1 MGPGS
6 QADGDKPD
14 DSSGSPFPGKKG
26 MRDMKRGALV
36 GAALIAAVAAIF
48 AVGVGGASGAATSP
62 KIGYTPLYV
71 SIGDGQATEG
81 SLGAMQIKAWGT
93 LAPGVKAEIYWSTTS
108 GGTGTVGFDYLH
120 QEGSYDMA
128 AGTINCMVGS
138 VNDNIY
144 EPNRTFKVHI
154 WSPDG
159 FVVITRSTG
168 TFTILDN
175 DPIPTVSIG
184 NAAAVTEGSA
194 LTFPITLSNPSY
206 LPISVNVDS
215 HAAGTSANWDG
226 NDVATTPSAGAL
238 IPAYATGASH
248 VIQTKDDSVYEGPET
263 VVAKLASATNASIG
277 TATGTGV
284 VNDNDPMPVV
294 HVTVPDH
301 VHHGNMMNFTFTL
314 NGQSQLPVTV
324 NFDRIVVGHGSSAS
338 GLSVG
343 FASLATTATY
353 SYNPHLDHW
362 WDAAIVTAHLTGATN
377 AALPGGTANYAAS
390 LAIW

>member
-1 MGPGS
+1 
-6 QADGDKPD
+6 
-14 DSSGSPFPGKKG
+14 
-26 MRDMKRGALV
+26 MKRSALV
-36 GAALIAAVAAIF
+36 GAALVAAVAAIF
-48 AVGVGGASGAATSP
+48 AVGIGSASGAAP
-62 KIGYTPLYV
+62 PPYTPLYV

-93 LAPGVKAEIYWSTTS
+93 LPAGVKADIYWETTS
-108 GGTGTVGFDYLH
+108 GGTGTLGLDYLH
-120 QEGSYDMA
+120 QEGEYAMA
-128 AGTINCMVGS
+128 IGTVNCMVGS

-184 NAAAVTEGSA
+184 NAGTVTEGSA

-206 LPISVNVDS
+206 LPISITVDS

-226 NDVATTPSAGAL
+226 NDVATAPAAGAL
-238 IPAYATGASH
+238 IAAYGTGTSH
-248 VIQTKDDSVYEGPET
+248 VIQTNDDKVYEGQET
-263 VVAKLASATNASIG
+263 VVAKLVSATNAVVG

-284 VNDNDPMPVV
+284 VNDNDPMPAV

-324 NFDRIVVGHGSSAS
+324 NFDRTVVGHGSSAS

-343 FASLATTATY
+343 FAPLATSATY
-353 SYNPHLDHW
+353 SYDPHIGNVLQ
-362 WDAAIVTAHLTGATN
+362 AAIVTVHLTGATN
-377 AALPGGTANYAAS
+377 ATLPGGTANYAAS